1 MKLITTKFDFQ
12 STADEVV
19 RGISLVGK
27 RIVITGAASGIGLE
41 TARSLARTGAELTLA
56 VRNVTAGR
64 KAAETII
71 ALTGNSQIHVAPLDL
86 NDWASVTAFGAD
98 WRGPLHVLVNNAGIG
113 AIPEL
118 QRSAAGYEQQFATNY
133 LGHFA
138 LTLGLH
144 AALAAAGDA
153 RIITVSSS
161 VHLLSPVVFDDI
173 HFDFRPYDPWLAYGQ
188 SKTANIL
195 FAVGATARWARDG
208 ISANTL
214 NPGAIVSDLQ
224 RYIDGRLATPLELQK
239 TPAQGAAT
247 SVLLATSSALAGVS
261 GRYFEDCNEAP
272 MVSHRPENYQGVA
285 RYALNAENASRLW
298 EESVQLL
305 AR

>member
-1 MKLITTKFDFQ
+1 MELITTKFGFQ

-19 RGISLVGK
+19 REVSLVGK

-56 VRNVTAGR
+56 VRNVAAGR
-64 KAAETII
+64 KVAETIT
-71 ALTGNSQIHVAPLDL
+71 ALTGNSQIHVVPLDL
-86 NDWASVTAFGAD
+86 NDRASVTAFGAD
-98 WRGPLHVLVNNAGIG
+98 WHGPLHVLVNNAGIV

-118 QRSAAGYEQQFATNY
+118 QRSAGGCEQQFATNY

-138 LTLGLH
+138 LTLSLH
-144 AALAAAGDA
+144 AALAAADDA

-208 ISANTL
+208 ISANAL
-214 NPGAIVSDLQ
+214 NPGAIATDLQ
-224 RYIDGRLATPLELQK
+224 RYVDGRLATPLELQK
-239 TPAQGAAT
+239 TPQQGAAT
-247 SVLLATSSALAGVS
+247 SVLLASSPALAGVS

-272 MVSHRPENYQGVA
+272 TVSHRPENYQGVA
-285 RYALNAENASRLW
+285 CYALDPENAGRLW
-298 EESVQLL
+298 EESLQLL